1 MLHRDIRTW
10 NILVDD
16 YGRWTISDFDR
27 ANLFMAS
34 DEEYEEEME
43 RLHMLVAGEDVDR
56 MPMIGVDEALSTS
69 SSDSY

>member
-27 ANLFMAS
+27 ANLYMAS
-34 DEEYEEEME
+34 DKEYEEEMG
-43 RLHMLVAGEDVDR
+43 RLQKLVAGEDVDR
-56 MPMIGVDEALSTS
+56 MPMIGEDGAHSS
-69 SSDSY
+69 SSDSD

>member
-16 YGRWTISDFDR
+16 YGHWTISDFDR
-27 ANLFMAS
+27 ANLYMAS

-43 RLHMLVAGEDVDR
+43 RLLKLVAGEDVDR
-56 MPMIGVDEALSTS
+56 MPMIGVGEALSTS